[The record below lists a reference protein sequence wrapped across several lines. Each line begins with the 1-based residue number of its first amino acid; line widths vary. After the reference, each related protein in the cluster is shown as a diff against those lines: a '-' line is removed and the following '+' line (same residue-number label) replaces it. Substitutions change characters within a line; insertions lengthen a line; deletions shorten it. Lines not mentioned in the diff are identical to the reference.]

1 MIKLGEKIKSLR
13 KQKNISQ
20 EVFANYLG
28 VSFQAVSKWENGN
41 TILVQLC
48 RMAFLTSSRM
58 RRRLNISSFVQ
69 SASNF
74 PIFSFATAYVP
85 GVFARRIQSV
95 ATSSASAMRM
105 SVDNP
110 GVFLPSSMLERCT
123 TEISAFSAIS
133 PCVSPTSRRKS
144 AMRLPM
150 AEGLQFLFIAFHPF
164 ACNTNGDCTSGFAHG
179 NTVSVFFHLPYRNI
193 FVCCNPC
200 HCAHLLCK
208 HTQYHKGGMKSSE
221 SGKVSN

>member
-1 MIKLGEKIKSLR
+1 M
-13 KQKNISQ
+13 
-20 EVFANYLG
+20 VFALFPAVQILMPYIASKTVARAIYMIACKIALCLHSNAKAWLT
-28 VSFQAVSKWENGN
+28 VPLSSFL
-41 TILVQLC
+41 IQLC

-69 SASNF
+69 SASSS

-110 GVFLPSSMLERCT
+110 GVFLPSSMFDRCT
-123 TEISAFSAIS
+123 TEMSAFSASS
-133 PCVSPTSRRKS
+133 PCVSLTSRRRS

-164 ACNTNGDCTSGFAHG
+164 ADNANGDCTSGFVPG
-179 NTVSVFFHLPYRNI
+179 NTVSVLFICLAATYS
-193 FVCCNPC
+193 FVVIRAM
-200 HCAHLLCK
+200 CAPPL
-208 HTQYHKGGMKSSE
+208 
-221 SGKVSN
+221 

>member
-69 SASNF
+69 SASNS

-105 SVDNP
+105 RR
-110 GVFLPSSMLERCT
+110 FL
-123 TEISAFSAIS
+123 
-133 PCVSPTSRRKS
+133 
-144 AMRLPM
+144 
-150 AEGLQFLFIAFHPF
+150 AEFNVGEMH
-164 ACNTNGDCTSGFAHG
+164 H
-179 NTVSVFFHLPYRNI
+179 RNI
-193 FVCCNPC
+193 RFFRQ
-200 HCAHLLCK
+200 LSLCK
-208 HTQYHKGGMKSSE
+208 PDFTAQVGNAPADGG
-221 SGKVSN
+221 GTAVSIHCFSPLRL

>member
-69 SASNF
+69 SASNS

-123 TEISAFSAIS
+123 TEISAFSASS
-133 PCVSPTSRRKS
+133 PCVSPTSRRRS

-164 ACNTNGDCTSGFAHG
+164 ACNANGDCTSGFVPG
-179 NTVSVFFHLPYRNI
+179 NTVSVLFHLPCRNI
-193 FVCCNPC
+193 FFCRNPC
-200 HCAHLLCK
+200 QCAHLLCK
-208 HTQYHKGGMKSSE
+208 HTQYHNGGGKSSE